1 VSVSEELVDLALD
14 AAQASGIAYA
24 DVRLISPQRYLNLAV
39 QDGAASALTSTLSSG
54 LGVRVRTD
62 RAWGFA
68 GTGELTPSAARATAR
83 FAVRLARAASRTAPE
98 PLRLTDEKGPKNGR
112 YVTAVRHDPFEVS
125 REEAV
130 ALLTAAE
137 KRLHVSPEVK
147 SGVASFQAWDE
158 TKTFRSSAGVS
169 FRSRIVHVGA
179 GVHAT
184 AVRGGMVQRRS
195 APSSFGGDYRQAGF
209 EFVRG
214 LGLEERAEGVGKEA
228 VQLLDAPAC
237 PTGPTTLVL
246 GSSQLALQVHESVGH
261 AVELDRIYGSE
272 AAYAGTS
279 WVTPERIGTL
289 DYGSDLMN
297 VVADAT
303 EPGGLG
309 TFGWDDEGVPAQRV
323 PIVRSGT
330 LVGVL
335 SSREAAA
342 RLGLEHSG
350 GTARADGPER
360 APLIRMTNIDLA
372 PGDLSFEEV
381 LEDVEEGV
389 YLETN
394 RSWSIDDKRLNF
406 QFGTEVGHRIVRGEL
421 RELVRNPIYSGMT
434 PEFWNSMDAVGDRST
449 WHLWGVPNCGKGQ
462 PSQAARVSHG
472 APVAR
477 FRRVAVRGG

>member
-1 VSVSEELVDLALD
+1 MSEDLVDLALGV
-14 AAQASGIAYA
+14 AEAPGIEYA

-39 QDGAASALTSTLSSG
+39 RDGAASALTSALSSG
-54 LGVRVRTD
+54 LGVRVRT
-62 RAWGFA
+62 RLAWGFA
-68 GTGELTPSAARATAR
+68 GTSDLTTAGARSAAR

-98 PLRLTDEKGPKNGR
+98 PLRLTDDAGPKNGR
-112 YVTAVRHDPFEVS
+112 YVTPVREDPFEVS
-125 REEAV
+125 REETV
-130 ALLTAAE
+130 ALLTSAE

-147 SGVASFQAWDE
+147 SGIASFQAWDE
-158 TKTFRSSAGVS
+158 TKTFRSSDGAS
-169 FRSRIVHVGA
+169 YRSRIVHVGA
-179 GVHAT
+179 GVSAT
-184 AVRGGMVQRRS
+184 SVRGSMVQRRS

-214 LGLEERAEGVGKEA
+214 LGLDERAEGVGKEA
-228 VQLLDAPAC
+228 VALLDAPAC
-237 PTGPTTLVL
+237 PAGPTTLVL

-279 WVTPERIGTL
+279 WVTPGGVGSL
-289 DYGSDLMN
+289 HYGSDLMQ

-309 TFGWDDEGVPAQRV
+309 TFGWDDEGVAAQKV

-335 SSREAAA
+335 SSRESAT
-342 RLGLEHSG
+342 RLGLAHSG
-350 GTARADGPER
+350 GTARADGPDR
-360 APLIRMTNIDLA
+360 APLIRMTNIDLE
-372 PGDLSFEEV
+372 PGELSFDEL

-406 QFGTEVGHRIVRGEL
+406 QFGTEIGHRIVRGEL
-421 RELVRNPIYSGMT
+421 GEVVRNPIYSGMT

>member
-1 VSVSEELVDLALD
+1 MSEALLGLALD
-14 AAQASGIAYA
+14 TARAPGIRYA
-24 DVRLISPQRYLNLAV
+24 DVRYISPQRYLRLAV
-39 QDGAASALTSTLSSG
+39 RNGLAASLTSSLSSG

-68 GTGELTPSAARATAR
+68 GTSALTPAGARAAAR
-83 FAVRLARAASRTAPE
+83 FAVRLARAAGRSAPG
-98 PLRLTDEKGPKNGR
+98 PLRLTDDRGPRNGR
-112 YVTAVRHDPFEVS
+112 YSTALREDPFEVPS
-125 REEAV
+125 EEV
-130 ALLTAAE
+130 ISILTDAE
-137 KRLHVSPEVK
+137 QRLHASSAVK
-147 SGVASFQAWDE
+147 SGLASFQAWDE
-158 TKTFRSSAGVS
+158 TKWFRSSDGAS
-169 FRSRIVHVGA
+169 FESRIVHVGA
-179 GVHAT
+179 GVSAT
-184 AVRGGMVQRRS
+184 AVRGAMVQTRS
-195 APSSFGGDYRQAGF
+195 APASFGGDYRQSGF

-214 LGLEERAEGVGKEA
+214 LALEALAGDVGAEA
-228 VQLLDAPAC
+228 VQLLDAPVC

-261 AVELDRIYGSE
+261 AVELDRIFGSE

-279 WVTPERIGTL
+279 WVTPEGL
-289 DYGSDLMN
+289 GSLSYGSDLMD

-309 TFGWDDEGVPAQRV
+309 TFGWDDEGVAAQRV

-342 RLGLEHSG
+342 QLGLPRSG
-350 GTARADGPER
+350 GTARADGPDR
-360 APLIRMTNIDLA
+360 APLIRMTNIDLQ
-372 PGDLSFEEV
+372 PGELSLEEL

-389 YLETN
+389 YMETN

-406 QFGTEVGHRIVRGEL
+406 QFGTEVGRRIVHGEL
-421 RELVRNPIYSGMT
+421 GETVRNPIYAGMT
-434 PEFWNSMDAVGDRST
+434 PEFWHSMDAVGDQST
-449 WHLWGVPNCGKGQ
+449 WHLWGLPNCGKGQ
-462 PSQAARVSHG
+462 PSQSAHVSHG